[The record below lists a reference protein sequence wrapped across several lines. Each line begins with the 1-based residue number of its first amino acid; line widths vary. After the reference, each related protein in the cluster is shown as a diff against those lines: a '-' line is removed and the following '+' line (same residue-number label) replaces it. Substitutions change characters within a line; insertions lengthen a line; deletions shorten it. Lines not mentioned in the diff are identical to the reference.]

1 MYFKRKAYDKLLE
14 WKRQY
19 SDKYAALLE
28 GARRVGKSTIA
39 ENFAKNEY
47 KSYIL
52 IDFSKT
58 TNNIRECFND
68 VGNLN
73 IFFLRL
79 QAETGITLY
88 EHESLIIFDEVQLF
102 PKARQAIK
110 HLVLDGRYSY
120 LETGS
125 LISIKKNVKD
135 ILIPSEEM
143 KIQVYPMDYE
153 EFCSATGNSY
163 ELLKQ
168 IYQTGKP
175 IGQATNRKLMRDLR
189 IYMAVGGMPQAVEAY
204 VEGKNFSEID
214 MVKRQIISLYEEDF
228 KKIDPSGRI
237 SALYHSIPA
246 QLANDSR
253 KYRITT
259 ALGKRNQPKAEE
271 LLYELIDSKTI
282 LLCYNSTDPRVSL
295 ADTKDFDSY
304 KLYLSDTG
312 LFVTLMFSDRPVTE
326 NDVYAKLLS
335 DKLPANLVYLYVNLI
350 AQMIAA
356 SGREL
361 YYHTWEKT
369 GSTHYYEVDFLI
381 SQGSKVNAFEI
392 KSSGTGKHESIRQFY
407 KTFSKN
413 VNNIYLLSQK
423 DVGKEENLFLKPF
436 YLMPFL
442 VQQN

>member
-1 MYFKRKAYDKLLE
+1 MYFERKAYKKLLE
-14 WKRQY
+14 WKE
-19 SDKYAALLE
+19 KYAEKYAVLLE

-39 ENFAKNEY
+39 EHFAKNEY

-52 IDFSKT
+52 IDFSKAT
-58 TNNIRECFND
+58 DNLRNCFND
-68 VGNLN
+68 IGNLN

-79 QAETGITLY
+79 QAETGVTLY

-102 PKARQAIK
+102 PQARQAIK
-110 HLVLDGRYSY
+110 HLVADGRYNY

-153 EFCSATGNSY
+153 EFCTAVGDNY
-163 ELLKQ
+163 DLLKQ
-168 IYQTGKP
+168 IYHMNSA

-204 VEGKNFSEID
+204 LERKNFSEID

-228 KKIDPSGRI
+228 KKIDASGRI

-246 QLANDSR
+246 QLAKDAR

-259 ALGKRNQPKAEE
+259 AIGRKGNTKADE

-282 LLCYNSTDPRVSL
+282 LPCYNSTDPRVSL
-295 ADTKDFDSY
+295 TDTKDFNSY

-312 LFVTLMFSDRPVTE
+312 LFVTLMFIDRPVTE
-326 NDVYAKLLS
+326 NDIYAKLLS
-335 DKLPANLVYLYVNLI
+335 DKLPANLGYLYENLV
-350 AQMIAA
+350 AQMITA

-361 YYHTWEKT
+361 YYHTWEKK
-369 GSTHYYEVDFLI
+369 GSTHYYEVDFLT
-381 SQGSKVNAFEI
+381 SEGSKINAFEI
-392 KSSGTGKHESIRQFY
+392 KSSGAGKHESIKMFY
-407 KTFSKN
+407 KKFSKN

-423 DVGKEENLFLKPF
+423 DVGKEENLLLKPF

-442 VQQN
+442 T

>member
-1 MYFKRKAYDKLLE
+1 MYFERKVYRKLLD
-14 WKRQY
+14 WK
-19 SDKYAALLE
+19 DKYSEKYAVLLE

-39 ENFAKNEY
+39 EHFAQNEY

-58 TNNIRECFND
+58 TDNIRDCFND
-68 VGNLN
+68 IGNLN
-73 IFFLRL
+73 MFFLRL

-88 EHESLIIFDEVQLF
+88 EHESLIILDEVQLF

-110 HLVLDGRYSY
+110 HLVSDGRYSY

-135 ILIPSEEM
+135 ILVPSEEM

-153 EFCSATGNSY
+153 EFCMAAGNNY
-163 ELLKQ
+163 ELLRQ
-168 IYQTGKP
+168 IYHMNSA

-189 IYMAVGGMPQAVEAY
+189 VYMAVGGMPQAVEAY
-204 VEGKNFSEID
+204 IEGKNFSEID

-228 KKIDPSGRI
+228 KKIDSSGRI

-246 QLANDSR
+246 QLAKDLR
-253 KYRITT
+253 KYRTTT
-259 ALGKRNQPKAEE
+259 AIGKKNNTRADE
-271 LLYELIDSKTI
+271 LIYELIDSKTV
-282 LLCYNSTDPRVSL
+282 LPCYNSTDPRVNL

-312 LFVTLMFSDRPVTE
+312 LFVTLMFIDRPVTE

-335 DKLPANLVYLYVNLI
+335 DKLPANLGYLYENLV
-350 AQMIAA
+350 AQMITA

-361 YYHTWEKT
+361 YYHTWEKA

-381 SQGSKVNAFEI
+381 SEGSKINAFEV
-392 KSSGTGKHESIRQFY
+392 KSSGSGKHESINEFNR
-407 KTFSKN
+407 KFSKN
-413 VNNIYLLSQK
+413 VHNIYLLSQK
-423 DVGKEENLFLKPF
+423 DVGKEEKLLLKPF

-442 VQQN
+442 TQ

>member
-1 MYFKRKAYDKLLE
+1 MYFERKVYRKLLD
-14 WKRQY
+14 WK
-19 SDKYAALLE
+19 DKYSEKYAVLLE

-39 ENFAKNEY
+39 EHFAQNEY

-58 TNNIRECFND
+58 TDNIRDCFND
-68 VGNLN
+68 IGNLN
-73 IFFLRL
+73 MFFLRL

-88 EHESLIIFDEVQLF
+88 EHESLIILDEVQLF

-110 HLVLDGRYSY
+110 HLVSDGRYSY

-135 ILIPSEEM
+135 ILVPSEEM

-153 EFCSATGNSY
+153 EFCMAAGNNY
-163 ELLKQ
+163 ELLRQ
-168 IYQTGKP
+168 IYHMNSA

-189 IYMAVGGMPQAVEAY
+189 VYMAVGGMPQAVEAY
-204 VEGKNFSEID
+204 IEGKNFSEID

-228 KKIDPSGRI
+228 KKIDSSGRI

-246 QLANDSR
+246 QLAKDLR

-259 ALGKRNQPKAEE
+259 AIGKKNNTRADE
-271 LLYELIDSKTI
+271 LIYELIDSKTV
-282 LLCYNSTDPRVSL
+282 LPCYNSTDPGVSL

-312 LFVTLMFSDRPVTE
+312 LFVTFMFIDRPVTE

-335 DKLPANLVYLYVNLI
+335 DKLPANLGYLYENLV
-350 AQMIAA
+350 AQMITA

-361 YYHTWEKT
+361 YYHTWEKA

-381 SQGSKVNAFEI
+381 SEGSKINAFEV
-392 KSSGTGKHESIRQFY
+392 KSSGSGKHESINEFNR
-407 KTFSKN
+407 KFSKN
-413 VNNIYLLSQK
+413 VHNIYLLSQK
-423 DVGKEENLFLKPF
+423 DVGKEEKLLLKPF

-442 VQQN
+442 TQ

>member
-1 MYFKRKAYDKLLE
+1 MCFKRKAYAKLLE
-14 WKRQY
+14 WKE
-19 SDKYAALLE
+19 KYAEKYAVLLE

-39 ENFAKNEY
+39 KQFAQNEY
-47 KSYIL
+47 KSFIL

-58 TNNIRECFND
+58 TDNVRDCFND
-68 VGNLN
+68 IGNLN
-73 IFFLRL
+73 MFFLRL
-79 QAETGITLY
+79 QAETGVTLY
-88 EHESLIIFDEVQLF
+88 EHESLIIFDEVQVF

-110 HLVLDGRYSY
+110 HLVADGRYNY

-143 KIQVYPMDYE
+143 KIQVYPMDYQ
-153 EFCSATGNSY
+153 EFCMAVGNNY
-163 ELLKQ
+163 ELLQQ
-168 IYQTGKP
+168 IYHTNVA

-189 IYMAVGGMPQAVEAY
+189 LYMAVGGMPQAVEAY
-204 VEGKNFSEID
+204 LEGKNFSEID
-214 MVKRQIISLYEEDF
+214 MVKRQIIALYEEDF
-228 KKIDPSGRI
+228 KKIDASGRI

-246 QLANDSR
+246 QLAKGLR

-259 ALGKRNQPKAEE
+259 AIEKRNNTKADE

-282 LLCYNSTDPRVSL
+282 LPCYNSTDPRVSL
-295 ADTKDFDSY
+295 TDTKDFDSY

-312 LFVTLMFSDRPVTE
+312 LFVTLMFIDRPVTE

-335 DKLPANLVYLYVNLI
+335 DKLPANLGYLYENLV

-361 YYHTWEKT
+361 YYHTWDKKD
-369 GSTHYYEVDFLI
+369 STHYYEVDFLI
-381 SQGSKVNAFEI
+381 SEGSKIDAFEI
-392 KSSGTGKHESIRQFY
+392 KSSGTGKHESINMFY
-407 KTFSKN
+407 KKFSKN

-423 DVGKEENLFLKPF
+423 DVGKEDNLLLRPF
-436 YLMPFL
+436 YLVPVL
-442 VQQN
+442 AE

>member
-1 MYFKRKAYDKLLE
+1 MYFERKVYRKLLD
-14 WKRQY
+14 WK
-19 SDKYAALLE
+19 DKYSEKYAVLLE

-39 ENFAKNEY
+39 EHFAQNEY

-58 TNNIRECFND
+58 TDNIRDCFND
-68 VGNLN
+68 IGNLN
-73 IFFLRL
+73 MFFLRL

-88 EHESLIIFDEVQLF
+88 EHESLIILDEVQLF

-110 HLVLDGRYSY
+110 HLVSDGRYSY

-135 ILIPSEEM
+135 ILVPSEEM

-153 EFCSATGNSY
+153 EFCMAAGNNY
-163 ELLKQ
+163 ELLRQ
-168 IYQTGKP
+168 IYHMNSA

-189 IYMAVGGMPQAVEAY
+189 VYMAVGGMPQAVEAY
-204 VEGKNFSEID
+204 IEGKNFSEID

-228 KKIDPSGRI
+228 KKIDSSGRI

-246 QLANDSR
+246 QLAKDLR

-259 ALGKRNQPKAEE
+259 AIGKKNNTRADE
-271 LLYELIDSKTI
+271 LIYELIDSKTV
-282 LLCYNSTDPRVSL
+282 LPCYNSTNPRVSL

-312 LFVTLMFSDRPVTE
+312 LFVTLMFIDRPVTE

-335 DKLPANLVYLYVNLI
+335 DKLPANLGYLYENLV
-350 AQMIAA
+350 AQMITA

-361 YYHTWEKT
+361 YYHTWEKA

-381 SQGSKVNAFEI
+381 SEGSKINAFEV
-392 KSSGTGKHESIRQFY
+392 KSSGSGKHESINEFNR
-407 KTFSKN
+407 KFSKN
-413 VNNIYLLSQK
+413 VHNIYLLSQK
-423 DVGKEENLFLKPF
+423 DVGKEEKLLLKPF

-442 VQQN
+442 TQ

>member
-1 MYFKRKAYDKLLE
+1 MYFERKVYKKMIE
-14 WKRQY
+14 WKEKY
-19 SDKYAALLE
+19 ADKYAILLE

-39 ENFAKNEY
+39 ECFARNEY

-58 TNNIRECFND
+58 TDTIRDCFED
-68 VGNLN
+68 IGNLN
-73 IFFLRL
+73 MFFLRL

-88 EHESLIIFDEVQLF
+88 THESLIIFDEVQLF

-110 HLVLDGRYSY
+110 HLVADGRYNY

-153 EFCSATGNSY
+153 EFCLATGSNY
-163 ELLKQ
+163 ELLQQ
-168 IYQTGKP
+168 IYQMESA

-189 IYMAVGGMPQAVEAY
+189 VYMAVGGMPQAVEAY
-204 VEGKNFSEID
+204 IAGKNFSEID

-228 KKIDPSGRI
+228 KKIDSSGRI

-246 QLANDSR
+246 QLAKDSR

-259 ALGKRNQPKAEE
+259 AIGKKNNTRADE
-271 LLYELIDSKTI
+271 LLYELIDSKTV
-282 LLCYNSTDPRVSL
+282 LPCYNSTDPRVSL
-295 ADTKDFDSY
+295 TDTKDFDSY

-312 LFVTLMFSDRPVTE
+312 LFVTLMFIDRPVTE

-335 DKLPANLVYLYVNLI
+335 DKLPANLGYLYENLV
-350 AQMIAA
+350 AQMVTA

-361 YYHTWEKT
+361 YYHTWEKA

-381 SQGSKVNAFEI
+381 SEGSKINAFEI
-392 KSSGTGKHESIRQFY
+392 KSSGAGKHESIRMFY
-407 KTFSKN
+407 KKFSKN
-413 VNNIYLLSQK
+413 VHNIYLLSQK
-423 DVGKEENLFLKPF
+423 DVGKEENLLLKPF

-442 VQQN
+442 T

>member
-1 MYFKRKAYDKLLE
+1 MYFERKVYRKLLD
-14 WKRQY
+14 WK
-19 SDKYAALLE
+19 DKYSEKYAVLLE

-39 ENFAKNEY
+39 EHFAQNEY

-58 TNNIRECFND
+58 TDNIRDCFND
-68 VGNLN
+68 IGNLN
-73 IFFLRL
+73 MFFLRL

-88 EHESLIIFDEVQLF
+88 EHESLIILDEVQLF

-110 HLVLDGRYSY
+110 HLVSDGRYSY

-135 ILIPSEEM
+135 ILVPSEEM

-153 EFCSATGNSY
+153 EFCMAAGNNY
-163 ELLKQ
+163 ELLRQ
-168 IYQTGKP
+168 IYHMNSA

-189 IYMAVGGMPQAVEAY
+189 VYMAVGGMPQAVEAY
-204 VEGKNFSEID
+204 IEGKNFSEMD

-228 KKIDPSGRI
+228 KKIDSSGRI

-246 QLANDSR
+246 QLAKDLR

-259 ALGKRNQPKAEE
+259 AIGKKNNTRADE
-271 LLYELIDSKTI
+271 LIYELIDSKTV
-282 LLCYNSTDPRVSL
+282 LPCYNSTDPRVSL

-312 LFVTLMFSDRPVTE
+312 LFVTLMFIDRPVTE

-335 DKLPANLVYLYVNLI
+335 DKLPANLGYLYENLV
-350 AQMIAA
+350 AQMITA

-361 YYHTWEKT
+361 YYHTWEKA

-381 SQGSKVNAFEI
+381 SEGSKINAFEV
-392 KSSGTGKHESIRQFY
+392 KSSGSGKHESINEFNR
-407 KTFSKN
+407 KFSKN
-413 VNNIYLLSQK
+413 VHNIYLLSQK
-423 DVGKEENLFLKPF
+423 DVGKEEKLLLKPF

-442 VQQN
+442 TQ